1 MKIIEMTRKDLQYYV
16 NLVDKAVADVERID
30 PNFERNSTV
39 GKMLSSRDKFSMKGR
54 GNKCSKL
61 LSYFKNKSH
70 QPSATHTLISQQLS
84 TMS

>member
-1 MKIIEMTRKDLQYYV
+1 MLRELT
-16 NLVDKAVADVERID
+16 

-39 GKMLSSRDKFSMKGR
+39 GKMLSSTDKFSMKCR

-61 LSYFKNKSH
+61 LSYFKNKSL